1 MAPKTSTFFDLKTCL
16 RSKAPHSSVNGRGLE
31 VDGVLCHVRIPME
44 NAVARA
50 VMRVVA
56 HVMVKSGL
64 LDFCGLILIVSVFN
78 VVVFEAMEMWVMGCH
93 LGEVGIGGAPERL
106 WENEAE
112 RNAASGVSPSAWC
125 TVDGERG
132 WESGRGEDAKRL
144 WTSGTV
150 GRDVAKGW
158 NCRRARPT
166 SWANSQGKRAV
177 VLFKNPTD
185 LRASRSKRASLVGS
199 PPVPD
204 RSCSLS
210 PVKICKQ
217 WIDKNPARTVKPAW
231 PPCWALSL
239 IATPQDWMKDCNS
252 GWSLQRSRKKEPWVT
267 KMHRL
272 GESAL
277 KEA

>member
-1 MAPKTSTFFDLKTCL
+1 MRGEDEKFGTFFVETDGACGEVGDDSQNTDD
-16 RSKAPHSSVNGRGLE
+16 SVNGRGLE

-78 VVVFEAMEMWVMGCH
+78 IVVFEAMEMRVMGCH
-93 LGEVGIGGAPERL
+93 LGEVGIGGAPERV

-112 RNAASGVSPSAWC
+112 RNATSGGLAFGLVHSGWR
-125 TVDGERG
+125 DGG
-132 WESGRGEDAKRL
+132 WESGRGEGCQKAMDVWDGGKRCL
-144 WTSGTV
+144 
-150 GRDVAKGW
+150 AKGW

-166 SWANSQGKRAV
+166 SLANSQGKRAV

-204 RSCSLS
+204 RFCSLS

-217 WIDKNPARTVKPAW
+217 WMDKNPARTVKPAW
-231 PPCWALSL
+231 PPCWASSL
-239 IATPQDWMKDCNS
+239 IATRQDWMKDCN
-252 GWSLQRSRKKEPWVT
+252 
-267 KMHRL
+267 
-272 GESAL
+272 
-277 KEA
+277 